1 VRAMAARN
9 LTQAKAWAMLLWPFG
24 PQNHRLADGPKG
36 QENSAQ
42 ALAWVNIKR
51 RLAL

>member
-1 VRAMAARN
+1 MVNVLGYALMAFRAAESPRRSEFPN
-9 LTQAKAWAMLLWPFG
+9 G
-24 PQNHRLADGPKG
+24 LADGPKG

-51 RLAL
+51 GLAL